1 MQGTTMF
8 VYHPEAAY
16 VSAYSRKRL
25 IGKHLRPNLT
35 APLLR
40 DAGVDWVR
48 KQPAAQQF

>member
-1 MQGTTMF
+1 MF

-40 DAGVDWVR
+40 DDGKIGYKSNLLHNR
-48 KQPAAQQF
+48 ER